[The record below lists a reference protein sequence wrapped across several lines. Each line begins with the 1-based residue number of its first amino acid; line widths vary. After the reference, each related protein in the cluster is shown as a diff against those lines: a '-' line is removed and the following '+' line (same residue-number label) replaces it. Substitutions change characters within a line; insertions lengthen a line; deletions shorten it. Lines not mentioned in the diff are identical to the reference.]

1 MSLHVACTPTTMN
14 GFSLLGQ
21 EKALRL
27 LARARTGDRL
37 AHAYLFTGPEGVGK
51 ASLARELATAL
62 LCQRAE
68 AGSSGC
74 GHCSSCLQMAADS
87 HPDFLLIEP
96 EGQGIKIDSIRRMKQ
111 DLGFSPLAGSLRVVL
126 LKDVHTMRREAANS
140 LLKILE
146 EPPPG
151 NLLLLTTDDE
161 AGLLPTI
168 RSRCQPIA
176 LQALP
181 VPLCAEVIGRH
192 AKELSPADCL
202 ALAALSDGSP
212 GVALRMEK
220 DGILPL
226 HHELLQALGTESP
239 PARGVETALFLA
251 GRLNEHR
258 DLAACIFHV
267 LRQLFK
273 NALQARLGGPAVG
286 HGIELRERWNAEQL
300 SAKLEAID
308 RAEQALLRNC
318 NPTLVFEVLLVQ
330 LLDCFS
336 ASTQA

>member
-1 MSLHVACTPTTMN
+1 MN

-27 LARARTGDRL
+27 LARARTGGRL

-68 AGSSGC
+68 AESAGC

-111 DLGFSPLAGSLRVVL
+111 GLGFSPLAGPLRVVL
-126 LKDVHTMRREAANS
+126 LRDVHTMRREAANS

-168 RSRCQPIA
+168 RSRCQPVA

-181 VPLCAEVIGRH
+181 VALCAEVLGRH
-192 AKELSPADCL
+192 ARELSHADCL
-202 ALAALSDGSP
+202 TLAALSDGSP

-226 HHELLQALGTESP
+226 HRELLQALGTENG
-239 PARGVETALFLA
+239 PAKGVESALFLA

-258 DLAACIFHV
+258 DLAAGIFQL
-267 LRQLFK
+267 LRQLLK
-273 NALQARLGGPAVG
+273 NALQVRLGGPAAG
-286 HGIELRERWNAEQL
+286 QAGSELRERWNAEQL
-300 SAKLEAID
+300 SAKLQAID

-318 NPTLVFEVLLVQ
+318 NPTLVFEVLLMQ